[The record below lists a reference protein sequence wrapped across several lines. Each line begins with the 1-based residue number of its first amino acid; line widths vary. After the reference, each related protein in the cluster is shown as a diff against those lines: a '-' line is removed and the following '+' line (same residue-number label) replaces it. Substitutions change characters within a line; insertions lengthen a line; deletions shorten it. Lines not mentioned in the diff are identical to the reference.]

1 MLSFTVI
8 HVCSAMIR
16 ILVDTPVDEPALA
29 KLRAMPEV
37 QLELVEPQE
46 RVRSLPAELLRPI
59 EVLTCTYPPENF
71 SV

>member
-1 MLSFTVI
+1 
-8 HVCSAMIR
+8 MIR

-37 QLELVEPQE
+37 QLELVEPQA
-46 RVRSLPAELLRPI
+46 RVRPLQAELLRPI
-59 EVLTCTYPPENF
+59 EVLTCMYPPKNF